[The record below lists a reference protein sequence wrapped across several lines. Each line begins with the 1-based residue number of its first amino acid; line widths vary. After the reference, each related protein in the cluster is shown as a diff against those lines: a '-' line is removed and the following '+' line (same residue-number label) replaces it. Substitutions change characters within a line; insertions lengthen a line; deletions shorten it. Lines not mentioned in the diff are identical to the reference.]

1 MYELYGISYVFIRH
15 LSRQRCFLFFKF
27 IIDGLFMVRG
37 TAPVPSPPA
46 KPRGRPAKEAPVDIE
61 AMSARERKRADKAK
75 EQREKQPAR
84 QREKQKAVQRTVD
97 NAAQEAVAAA
107 REAQAREEL
116 EGMEESV
123 NDITLDPSPPP
134 SPGPRRNAAERQK
147 VQNDTEGAKERE
159 RLAVEVEQLKSQL
172 EKEKER
178 RLSQS
183 VAEPTAKKPKPSA
196 AASRKK
202 VVVID
207 DYIITTKLFD
217 SLFVHRLHQCA
228 QMPDQCEMH

>member
-1 MYELYGISYVFIRH
+1 MA
-15 LSRQRCFLFFKF
+15 
-27 IIDGLFMVRG
+27 RG
-37 TAPVPSPPA
+37 TTAAPSPPA
-46 KPRGRPAKEAPVDIE
+46 KPRGRPAKEAPVELE
-61 AMSARERKRADKAK
+61 AMSAREKEKADKAK
-75 EQREKQPAR
+75 EQREKQPVR
-84 QREKQKAVQRTVD
+84 QREKQKAVQRID

-107 REAQAREEL
+107 REAQAREEM

-123 NDITLDPSPPP
+123 NDKTPAPSPPR
-134 SPGPRRNAAERQK
+134 SPGPRRYATERQK
-147 VQNDTEGAKERE
+147 VQNDTKEAKERE
-159 RLAVEVEQLKSQL
+159 RLAAEVEQLKSQL
-172 EKEKER
+172 EKEKKR

-202 VVVID
+202 LVIID

-217 SLFVHRLHQCA
+217 CLVVHRLHQCA